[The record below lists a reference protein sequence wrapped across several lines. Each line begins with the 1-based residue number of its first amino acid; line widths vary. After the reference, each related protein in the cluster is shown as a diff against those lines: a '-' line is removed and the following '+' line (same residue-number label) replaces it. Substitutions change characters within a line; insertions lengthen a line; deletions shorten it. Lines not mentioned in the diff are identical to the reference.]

1 MYNAPTLVYK
11 ELLDTR
17 IIITRSEQG
26 KDRQVRLTYITAIL
40 VQHKYNSYEC
50 MDSTYMTVITKNFKK
65 LDGPYL
71 AAESVEQYVE
81 LEKPSY
87 TLIIMT
93 ACRWEGWRPFK
104 IKTLRWKVGKWPS
117 PKQKSILTRRTSR
130 RVGCNMRWCLG
141 CKCCG
146 YF

>member
-93 ACRWEGWRPFK
+93 ACR
-104 IKTLRWKVGKWPS
+104 
-117 PKQKSILTRRTSR
+117 
-130 RVGCNMRWCLG
+130 
-141 CKCCG
+141 
-146 YF
+146 